1 MDTLWQDVRYAART
15 LWGRL
20 GITAAAT
27 VALGLGIGA
36 NTAVFTLVNA
46 VLLRPLPVP
55 ESDRVFTVY
64 RVEKEMKFGAASV
77 SRYVDWRDRNDV
89 FEGLGAFA
97 PASFTLTG
105 SGEPT
110 QLSGATGTASL
121 FRVLGAA
128 PRLGRWFTDEED
140 RPGGPATVVLGYA
153 LWRDRFGADPGIVG
167 RRITLD
173 GNARTVVGVAGADFI
188 MPWAQVWA
196 PLARAADEATRGNNF
211 LRPIGRLKPG
221 ISMDAAVQRLN
232 LLADTLNRERGDAY
246 GFRLQ
251 PVREWLLG
259 SIDRPLLLLM
269 VTVTCVLLIAC
280 ANVANLLL
288 ARAIA
293 RRRELAVR
301 AALGASR
308 ARIVR
313 QLLTENVLLA
323 LVGGAFG
330 IFLASGLVRLFL
342 AIAPGNTIPRANTVA
357 LDSTVLIF
365 TLAISTFVGLL
376 FGLAPALQFVRT
388 DILGALREGGSKSGT
403 ASRGATFATRAL
415 VVAEIALT
423 LVLLIGA
430 SLLVKS
436 LIRLQTQDL
445 GLRPESVTTFAVSL
459 SAPRYNGVRGQ
470 TVVRQFVND
479 VLERLRHTP
488 GVRAAGGINMLPLVS
503 TGFNGGIRI
512 EGQPA
517 PQPGQEQVVEY
528 RTVTP
533 GYFEAMG
540 IALRAGR
547 LFDERDTPTSAPVAI
562 INEAMAKRFWPHGD
576 AVGRRVQ
583 PQGDSTWYDVV
594 GVVASART
602 RQLDVAEESELYGPL
617 AQNVTTRMTFA
628 VRTDPGAPVMNA
640 IRQQL
645 AQIDPQQP
653 LSNVKTM
660 EQVVTEATGGWR
672 LSSVL
677 TTLFAIVAAV
687 LAAIGVYSVMAYS
700 VAQRTREIGIRMA
713 LGADAARVRGQVLRD
728 GLGLGV
734 IGVLLGLGISI
745 VAMRLL
751 ASQLYEVSP
760 RDPVVYAA
768 TVVGVMVCAALACWV
783 PARRATRVN
792 PMVALQAE

>member
-1 MDTLWQDVRYAART
+1 M
-15 LWGRL
+15 
-20 GITAAAT
+20 
-27 VALGLGIGA
+27 
-36 NTAVFTLVNA
+36 
-46 VLLRPLPVP
+46 
-55 ESDRVFTVY
+55 VY

-77 SRYVDWRDRNDV
+77 PRYIDWRDRNEV
-89 FEGLGAFA
+89 FEGLGAYA
-97 PASFTLTG
+97 PSNFTLTG
-105 SGEPT
+105 SGEPV
-110 QLSGATGTASL
+110 QISGATGTATL
-121 FRVLGAA
+121 FRVLGAS
-128 PRLGRWFTDEED
+128 PRLGRWFSDEED
-140 RPGGPATVVLGYA
+140 RPGGPAAVVLGYA
-153 LWRDRFGADPGIVG
+153 LWRDRFGADPAIVG
-167 RRITLD
+167 RTITID
-173 GNARTVVGVAGADFI
+173 GRARTVVGVADADFI
-188 MPWAQVWA
+188 IPRAQIWT
-196 PLARAADEATRGNNF
+196 PLARTADEATRGSNF

-221 ISMDAAVQRLN
+221 LSIDAAMQRLDR
-232 LLADTLNRERGDAY
+232 LADTLHREKGEVY

-251 PVREWLLG
+251 PMREWLLG

-269 VTVTCVLLIAC
+269 ATVTCVLLIAC

-288 ARAIA
+288 ARAVA

-301 AALGASR
+301 AALGAAR
-308 ARIVR
+308 GRIVR

-323 LVGGAFG
+323 LLSGAFG

-342 AIAPGNTIPRANTVA
+342 AIAPGSTIPRANTIG
-357 LDSTVLIF
+357 LDATVLTF
-365 TLAISTFVGLL
+365 TLAISTVVGLL

-388 DILGALREGGSKSGT
+388 DLLSALREGGSKSGT
-403 ASRGATFATRAL
+403 AGRGATFATRAL

-445 GLRPESVTTFAVSL
+445 GLRPERVTTFSVSL
-459 SAPRYNGVRGQ
+459 NAPRYLGQ
-470 TVVRQFVND
+470 GNQPAVRQFVND
-479 VLERLRHTP
+479 LLERLRHTP

-503 TGFNGGIRI
+503 TGLNGGVRI

-540 IALRAGR
+540 IALRGGR
-547 LFDERDTPTSAPVAI
+547 LFDERDTPTSAPVVM
-562 INEAMAKRFWPHGD
+562 INDAMARRFWPGGN
-576 AVGRRVQ
+576 AVGRRIQ
-583 PQGDSTWYDVV
+583 PQGDATWYDVV

-602 RQLDVAEESELYGPL
+602 RQLDVAEESEVYVPH
-617 AQNVTTRMTFA
+617 AQNSTTTIAFA

-653 LSNVKTM
+653 ISNVKTM
-660 EQVVTEATGGWR
+660 DQVVTEATGGWR
-672 LSSVL
+672 LSSLL

-713 LGADAARVRGQVLRD
+713 LGADASRVRAQVLRD
-728 GLGLGV
+728 GLALGG
-734 IGVLLGLGISI
+734 IGILLGLVLSVG
-745 VAMRLL
+745 AMRMLT
-751 ASQLYEVSP
+751 SQLYEVSTS
-760 RDPVVYAA
+760 DPVVYAA
-768 TVVGVMVCAALACWV
+768 TILGVLGCALLACWV

-792 PMVALQAE
+792 PLVALQAE